1 MGDHGG
7 FNARRWSACWELLVG
22 MLVLTISWQ
31 HGIHNTHDLP
41 PRGTVRGGRDEYLPY
56 SSVYKQMPN
65 LTPSAAFEEW
75 FNRWLGTHGSPKP
88 DLKEAWLAGCKWQ
101 KEQDAALAKAKC
113 ACGLNESCAWCK
125 LAVAIRTTN
134 A

>member
-1 MGDHGG
+1 M
-7 FNARRWSACWELLVG
+7 G

-88 DLKEAWLAGCKWQ
+88 DLKEAWLAVCKWQ